1 MITIIPTAHISS
13 RSVEEVQQKIL
24 ELKPQVVAV
33 ELCRRRYEGLVG
45 EKESRDIPIYEII
58 KSGNMTFFM
67 VNAVLSLFQRKLG
80 EEVGIK
86 PGKEMLTAVETA
98 KSMGIDFAF
107 IDRDIKTTLS
117 RAFSTGFIEKFRVL
131 KYAFL
136 SIFSDADEISE
147 MDIEEMKKEEN
158 LNKIISDFK
167 ETAPNLYKVLVDE
180 RDAYMARNILE
191 LSKRYENVLVVVGA
205 GHKAGIEQYLNSPEA
220 LPDMSSLTQVKGNL
234 FLSSL
239 KYLFPLL
246 ILFGFAVGIAR
257 GVNVKGGILL
267 WFVYNGIPTFIGV
280 IVARGS
286 IISALAGMLAAPF
299 TSLNPFIAA
308 GWVAALV
315 ELKIR
320 KVTVGDV
327 KSLMKITS
335 YRELCNNNAFRVL
348 LVGAFA
354 NIGSSIGTLV
364 FIPKV
369 LLPMMQGA

>member
-1 MITIIPTAHISS
+1 MITIVPTAHISS
-13 RSVEEVQQKIL
+13 KSVEEVNQKIL

-67 VNAVLSLFQRKLG
+67 VNTVLSLFQRRLG

-98 KSMGIDFAF
+98 KSVGADFAF

-117 RAFSTGFIEKFRVL
+117 RALSTGFLEKFRIL

-136 SIFSDADEISE
+136 SIFSDDEADLRE
-147 MDIEEMKKEEN
+147 DVEEMKKEEN
-158 LNKIISDFK
+158 LNKIIADFK

-191 LSKRYENVLVVVGA
+191 LAKRYENVLVVVGA
-205 GHKAGIEQYLNSPEA
+205 GHKAGIEKYLNSPEA
-220 LPDMSSLTQVKGNL
+220 LPDINSLVQVKKNL

-239 KYLFPLL
+239 KYLFPFL
-246 ILFGFAVGIAR
+246 IVAGFAIGIAK
-257 GVNVKGGILL
+257 GVNVKSGILL

-280 IVARGS
+280 IIARGS
-286 IISALAGMLAAPF
+286 IISAFAGMLAAPF

-320 KVTVGDV
+320 KVTVGDA
-327 KSLMKITS
+327 KSMMKITS
-335 YRELCNNNAFRVL
+335 YRELCSNNAFRVL
-348 LVGAFA
+348 LVGALA

-369 LLPMMQGA
+369 LLPMMQGG